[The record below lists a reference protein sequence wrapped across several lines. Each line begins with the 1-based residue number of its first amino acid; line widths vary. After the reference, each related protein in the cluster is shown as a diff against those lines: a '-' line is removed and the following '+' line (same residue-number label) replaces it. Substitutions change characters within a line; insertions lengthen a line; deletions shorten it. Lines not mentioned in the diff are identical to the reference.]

1 MVHIILLILKI
12 LGFLLLG
19 IIGLVFLALIIIL
32 ISPAVYRLEAS
43 GKDTLE
49 SMKGNLK
56 FHWLFRLVSGE
67 ICFEDSVFSWRV
79 RAGCKQF
86 GSDRAANDFGTA
98 KVSEVNRS
106 ERRHEACLEQ
116 EKKTHTDQG
125 TGQNTE
131 SLKKRVPEI
140 APAEKKKE
148 SLYERLKKF
157 WEKIKYTFQKF
168 CDNIRSLGKKKDRL
182 TAFIQNEVHKNAF
195 FKVVGELR
203 RLFKTMR
210 PSDADI
216 RIEFGFTD
224 PAVTGYVLAL
234 ISLIYPFI
242 GGYTE
247 ILPDF
252 EHKILRG
259 RIYVK
264 GRIRVLHAVVFA
276 LRLLMDE
283 NVRGTYRNIRKFK
296 L

>member
-19 IIGLVFLALIIIL
+19 IIGLVLLALIIIL

-216 RIEFGFTD
+216 RVEFGFTD